1 MNEIGLD
8 FRATKDLDIVVI
20 AENVNVDFSRYDCI
34 YVGTPVWFFN
44 VAPAI
49 RTLLL
54 DKISDKE
61 VALFYTHNGFEYNFV
76 ENAKELIEKK
86 NRFVSLHGFIN
97 VKDHQMDCLLE
108 AIDIF
113 ETSQDTSTFST
124 MYKIYGQKADIVAM
138 EAALK
143 AEWKRYLWS
152 VFKGN
157 KWSLEIIDPKHGL
170 TTEDVRDWVDKKI
183 TAMNLP
189 IKQVKDEWLPYQ
201 GDTRVT
207 RKYIDLN
214 PALYL
219 EA

>member
-1 MNEIGLD
+1 MNNFFYIMLHSHNQKVGFGITGNVRRRIFD
-8 FRATKDLDIVVI
+8 YI
-20 AENVNVDFSRYDCI
+20 AGS
-34 YVGTPVWFFN
+34 
-44 VAPAI
+44 A
-49 RTLLL
+49 
-54 DKISDKE
+54 
-61 VALFYTHNGFEYNFV
+61 
-76 ENAKELIEKK
+76 ELQSFKY
-86 NRFVSLHGFIN
+86 L
-97 VKDHQMDCLLE
+97 
-108 AIDIF
+108 
-113 ETSQDTSTFST
+113 
-124 MYKIYGQKADIVAM
+124 YYGQKADIVAM